1 MSSQYKTKRESV
13 GLSLVLLVIFVLAAC
28 QAPAA
33 PAPKPPTT
41 SASTPTAAASVPT
54 SNVPL
59 PTSQDA
65 AWAKVVE
72 AAKKEGE
79 VNLYSFSFTSDR
91 GEGIRAAFKKQYGIE
106 VNIVT
111 GVGATLMERIKT
123 EHAAGKDQA
132 DVFDS
137 AAALLSSAK
146 TGGLLQDWGALP
158 FLSEKVDWVINPRVD
173 PDGQIL
179 CFSISFIAPF
189 ANTTLVKAGEEPK
202 SFKDFLDPKWKG
214 KILVGSP
221 LNMPAINTLYIWGLK
236 EKALDETFWR
246 QLAKQDLK
254 VGATIRDVEGMVARG
269 EAHILLA
276 TTESSIGSFIS
287 QGAPLKPLEMVE
299 GTATTF
305 SLSAAMVKWAPHPN
319 AARLFAQWLFSRE
332 GQDLF
337 QKLAVG
343 KSTRGDVPDY
353 RPTPRLNPTKYSAPD
368 LELLLATDKS
378 QREGTLAKLLGIER

>member
-1 MSSQYKTKRESV
+1 MISHLLKKLAGLGV
-13 GLSLVLLVIFVLAAC
+13 FLSLILLLVSC
-28 QAPAA
+28 RAPAA
-33 PAPKPPTT
+33 PTPKPPTT
-41 SASTPTAAASVPT
+41 PASTSTAVASVPT

-65 AWAKVVE
+65 AWAKVIE

-79 VNLYSFSFTSDR
+79 VNLYSFSFTGDR

-111 GVGATLMERIKT
+111 GVGATLMERIKV

-146 TGGLLQDWGALP
+146 TGGLLQDWGTLP
-158 FLSEKVDWVINPRVD
+158 FLSEKVNWVINPRVD
-173 PDGQIL
+173 PEGQIL

-236 EKALDETFWR
+236 EKTLDENFWR

-254 VGATIRDVEGMVARG
+254 VGTTIRDVEGMVARG

-287 QGAPLKPLEMVE
+287 QGAPLKPLQMEE

-368 LELLLATDKS
+368 LELLMATDKS